1 MESGQ
6 VTPSG
11 ELPRTE
17 AEIPRVSVEEA
28 KAALDSGAAVIVD
41 VRTSGAYETSHIK
54 GAISVPLGDIER
66 DLTSLTLDKEQWII
80 TYCT

>member
-1 MESGQ
+1 METSPI
-6 VTPSG
+6 PSS

-17 AEIPRVSVEEA
+17 AGVARVSVEDA
-28 KAALDSGAAVIVD
+28 KAAIDSSAAIIVD

-54 GAISVPLGDIER
+54 GAISVPLGEIER